1 MVAGS
6 APRTPR
12 PNQVDFGTDCVQY
25 FDPVAPTGST
35 GRFGTEPREEVIPA
49 MDLSWRLRG
58 ACRGLDPEIFYSA
71 GEDEGVERAKDVCG
85 SCVVQQQ
92 CLEYAL
98 ANRESEGI
106 WGGATEKE
114 RRRILRQR
122 RKTAAA

>member
-1 MVAGS
+1 
-6 APRTPR
+6 
-12 PNQVDFGTDCVQY
+12 
-25 FDPVAPTGST
+25 
-35 GRFGTEPREEVIPA
+35 

-58 ACRGLDPEIFYSA
+58 ACRGLDPEIFYPA
-71 GEDEGVERAKDVCG
+71 TEEEDIQRAKVVCNT
-85 SCVVQQQ
+85 CVVQQQ
-92 CLEYAL
+92 CLEFAL

>member
-1 MVAGS
+1 
-6 APRTPR
+6 
-12 PNQVDFGTDCVQY
+12 
-25 FDPVAPTGST
+25 
-35 GRFGTEPREEVIPA
+35 

-58 ACRGLDPEIFYSA
+58 ACRGLDPEIFYAA
-71 GEDEGVERAKDVCG
+71 GDDEGVVDRAKAVCNT
-85 SCVVQQQ
+85 CVVQQQ
-92 CLEYAL
+92 CLEFAL

>member
-1 MVAGS
+1 
-6 APRTPR
+6 
-12 PNQVDFGTDCVQY
+12 
-25 FDPVAPTGST
+25 
-35 GRFGTEPREEVIPA
+35 

-71 GEDEGVERAKDVCG
+71 SEEDDGIARAKQVCNT
-85 SCVVQQQ
+85 CVVRQQ
-92 CLEYAL
+92 CLEFAL

>member
-1 MVAGS
+1 
-6 APRTPR
+6 
-12 PNQVDFGTDCVQY
+12 
-25 FDPVAPTGST
+25 
-35 GRFGTEPREEVIPA
+35 

-71 GEDEGVERAKDVCG
+71 NEDEGVERAKEVCAG
-85 SCVVQQQ
+85 CVVQQQ
-92 CLEYAL
+92 CLEFAL
-98 ANRESEGI
+98 DNRESEGI